1 MTETSAAD
9 LVEQNKRHWDERVPI
24 NAASTFYDLDGF
36 RAGDEDF
43 DPFQLD
49 EVGDVD
55 GLELAH
61 LQCHI
66 GLDTLSWARRGARV
80 AGLDFS
86 APAIAKATELAAEI
100 GVADRARFVA
110 ADVYD
115 AVDALGAAA
124 FDLVYTGMGALM
136 WLSDIRRWARTVAG
150 LLRPG
155 GRLYL
160 VEIHP
165 LTDVLDDATGTTVA
179 GDYFGRSARTYEL
192 AGSYADWDAQTTHN
206 TVTEWHHTLGDVV
219 SAVAAA
225 GLRIEFVHEHDVI
238 PFRRYGTLVADG
250 PRFRQPDPALRVPL
264 LYSLAATSGWIPSP
278 SLRPSA
284 E

>member
-1 MTETSAAD
+1 MTDTSAAD

-24 NAASTFYDLDGF
+24 NAASSFYDLDGF

-43 DPFQLD
+43 DRFQLD

-55 GLELAH
+55 GLDLVH

-80 AGLDFS
+80 SGLDFS
-86 APAIAKATELAAEI
+86 APAIEAAAELADEI
-100 GVADRARFVA
+100 GLGDRATFVS
-110 ADVYD
+110 ADVFD
-115 AVDALGAAA
+115 AVDVLGAAA

-136 WLSDIRRWARTVAG
+136 WLSDIQRWARTVAG

-160 VEIHP
+160 VEMHP
-165 LTDVLDDATGTTVA
+165 VTDVLDDATGTTVA
-179 GDYFGRSARTYEL
+179 GDYFARDARTYEL
-192 AGSYADWDAQTTHN
+192 RGSYADWNAQTTHN

-219 SAVAAA
+219 SAVAGA

-250 PRFRQPDPALRVPL
+250 PRFRYPEPSRRLPL
-264 LYSLAATSGWIPSP
+264 LYSLAAT
-278 SLRPSA
+278 A
-284 E
+284 V